1 MKIFKKIA
9 VRVIPVGVLAFLI
22 TAAIAYQRGVY
33 DFTFIERQTTVSDP
47 AMTAPSESTSDTAKD
62 TSDAQTSDGTSD
74 SASTDGTTSKDDAN
88 NPATDAVTDF
98 LNSLTSTRSAVS
110 SGWAVTDEVFSYGMK
125 LTLLD
130 PSVSVGSVFSLRSKE
145 SVSYTRVPNEKYG
158 GYTTESSTVYTSRPL
173 VEVYMDYILVDN
185 GSTVALLN
193 NEGNILDGSFDIE
206 YYTPAYTRNSGG
218 VAQFKATIPPANRYA
233 KATEKYFM
241 FDENG
246 SLVAS
251 NYNDAAENRGL
262 YANYPSYYG
271 LSDSN
276 YLKYYRDDSY
286 GFGTAS
292 GGVLSGYRYTGA
304 YNFSEGLAATT
315 KTDEVLGVDVLSYV
329 DTRFTNKITGSASAW
344 NHGPYYN
351 LSGRRVASV
360 YRLPDT
366 RGTESLGFFY
376 FDHGLVRIRRQ
387 EYDYYHTY
395 DSIAYDY
402 HGHYVLCCTDEDL
415 VMRIDGTLYDIPGGY
430 TVKAY
435 SDGVF
440 LLEKDGLYGFMDYTG
455 KWIAQPVYDSA
466 EAFSEGLAVVG
477 SGEKRGVID
486 TEGNFVVPMVFD
498 YIQSCSGGTIAAW
511 DKDNGWNILSKVK

>member
-9 VRVIPVGVLAFLI
+9 VRIIPAGVLAFLV

-33 DFTFIERQTTVSDP
+33 DFTFIERQTTADEVVTSVPHDDSPDTDTTAGQIDSTDQDTSGDTSSDP
-47 AMTAPSESTSDTAKD
+47 GKADT
-62 TSDAQTSDGTSD
+62 
-74 SASTDGTTSKDDAN
+74 
-88 NPATDAVTDF
+88 PATDSVTDF
-98 LNSLTSTRSAVS
+98 LNSLTTTRSALS
-110 SGWAVTDEVFSYGMK
+110 SGWVVTDAVYSSGMK

-130 PSVSVGSVFSLRSKE
+130 PAVSVGSDFSLRSKE
-145 SVSYTRVPNEKYG
+145 SVSYTRVANEKYG
-158 GYTTESSTVYTSRPL
+158 GYTTESSTVYVNRPL

-206 YYTPAYTRNSGG
+206 YYTPAYTRDSDGK
-218 VAQFKATIPPANRYA
+218 AQFIATIPPANKYA
-233 KATEKYFM
+233 KATTKYFM
-241 FDENG
+241 FDESG
-246 SLVAS
+246 SFIAS
-251 NYNDAAENRGL
+251 DYNDASENRGL
-262 YANYPSYYG
+262 YTNYPSYYG
-271 LSDSN
+271 VSDST
-276 YLKYYRDDSY
+276 YSKTYRDGSY
-286 GFGTAS
+286 GFGTAK

-304 YNFSEGLAATT
+304 YEFSEGLAATT

-366 RGTESLGFFY
+366 RGSESLGFFY

-395 DSIAYDY
+395 DSLAYDY

-415 VMRIDGTLYDIPGGY
+415 VMKIDGTLYDIPGGY

-440 LLEKDGLYGFMDYTG
+440 LLEKDGLYGYMDYTG
-455 KWIAQPVYDSA
+455 KWIAQPIYSFA
-466 EAFSEGLAVVG
+466 EPFNEGLAVVG
-477 SGEKRGVID
+477 TDGKRGIID
-486 TEGNFVVPMVFD
+486 TSGNFVVPVIFD
-498 YIQSCSGGTIAAW
+498 YIQSCSGGSIAAW
-511 DKDNGWNILSKVK
+511 DEANGWHIFSKVK